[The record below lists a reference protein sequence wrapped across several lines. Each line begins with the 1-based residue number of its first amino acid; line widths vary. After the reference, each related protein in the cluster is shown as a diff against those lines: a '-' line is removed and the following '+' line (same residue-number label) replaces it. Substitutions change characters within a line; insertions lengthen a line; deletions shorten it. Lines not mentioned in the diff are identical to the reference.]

1 VELPAA
7 QQGLGRRGGGGGG
20 SQVAKDL
27 G

>member
-7 QQGLGRRGGGGGG
+7 QRGLGRRGGGGG